1 MFKISSTRFNADLDT
16 SHHGRHCPF
25 RDAGIVAGS
34 LTGIHNAM
42 VKYLFIVSRS
52 CIHKGF

>member
-1 MFKISSTRFNADLDT
+1 MFSTRFNARPDT
-16 SHHGRHCPF
+16 SRHGPPHAFKEPGLAA
-25 RDAGIVAGS
+25 DS

-42 VKYLFIVSRS
+42 VKCLFVVNKS